1 MISKPRKISR
11 ALISVFDKTGLLE
24 LVEKLNFLGVEI
36 ISTGG
41 TAKVIS
47 EAGYAGTQDAHITGF
62 QEMMDG
68 RVKTLHP
75 IIHGGLLAL
84 RDNQDH
90 IDAMVINN
98 IPEIDLLVVNLYP
111 FNETVSKGESY
122 ASCIE
127 NIDIGGPAMI
137 RSAAKNHDFVTVIV
151 DPKDYNNVSN
161 ELQKNN
167 LSTGLELRKRLARK
181 AYTVTAA
188 YDLDISNWMSGL
200 EDPHMPPSFG
210 FIGNI
215 EHSLRYGE
223 NPHQKAAF
231 YKENELSTGSGSMC
245 QIHGKELSYN
255 NINDISAAF
264 ELISEFDDDRHAC
277 AIIKHANP
285 CGVALAKNQAKAYQ
299 GSLDCDKISAFGG
312 IVALNKIVETDTAE
326 LILQTFT
333 EVLIA
338 PDATK
343 EAIEILK
350 SSKNLRILLTG
361 GLVKKNTNALT
372 WKKVNGGMLVQE
384 NDNGYLTPED
394 IKVVTKK
401 TPNEKELEDLLFAWK
416 VAKHIKSNAIVFAKN
431 SSTIGIGAGQ
441 MSRVDSARIAV
452 HKSKDMIELLN
463 LESTFHSNF
472 VVASDAFFPF
482 ADGIIEAVDAGAT
495 AIIQPGG
502 SIRDYE
508 VIQAA
513 DDAGI
518 SMVFTN
524 MRHFKH

>member
-1 MISKPRKISR
+1 MTSKPRKISR

-24 LVEKLNFLGVEI
+24 LVEKLNFLGIEI

-47 EAGYAGTQDAHITGF
+47 EAGYAVTQVADITGF

-75 IIHGGLLAL
+75 SIHGGLLAL
-84 RDNQDH
+84 RDNQEH
-90 IDAMVINN
+90 IDAMVSNDIL
-98 IPEIDLLVVNLYP
+98 EIDLLVVNLYP
-111 FNETVSKGESY
+111 FKETVAKGENY
-122 ASCIE
+122 INCIE

-137 RSAAKNHDFVTVIV
+137 RAAAKNHAFVTAIV
-151 DPKDYNNVSN
+151 DPKDYKDVLD

-167 LSTGLELRKRLARK
+167 MSTGLELRKRLARK
-181 AYTVTAA
+181 AFTVTAT
-188 YDLDISNWMSGL
+188 YDLNISNWMSGL
-200 EDPHMPPSFG
+200 EDANMPPSFG

-231 YKENELSTGSGSMC
+231 YKENELGDGFNSMR

-255 NINDISAAF
+255 NINDTSAAF
-264 ELISEFDDDRHAC
+264 ELISEFNDDCYAC

-299 GSLDCDKISAFGG
+299 GALECDKTSAFGG
-312 IVALNKIVETDTAE
+312 IVALNKTVEAETAE

-343 EAIEILK
+343 EAVQILK
-350 SSKNLRILLTG
+350 RSKNLRILLTG
-361 GLVKKNTNALT
+361 GLEKKNTNFLT

-384 NDNGYLTPED
+384 NDCGFLTPAD
-394 IKVVTKK
+394 VKVVTKRS
-401 TPNEKELEDLLFAWK
+401 PNNKELEDLMFAWK

-431 SSTIGIGAGQ
+431 RLTIGIGAGQ

-452 HKSKDMIELLN
+452 HKSKDMIKLLN
-463 LESTFHSNF
+463 LESTFKSNF

-482 ADGIIEAVDAGAT
+482 ADGIIEAVDAGAK

-502 SIRDYE
+502 SIRDQE